1 MKRNKFDIT
10 IIGAGRVGLPLALSF
25 ESRGLSVA
33 IKDINL
39 KILISIKKK
48 KSPFKEKGMQDLLKK
63 SKIVCFKDK
72 YPISNYYIITVGTPL
87 KQNIET
93 DLNQITKVIDGLINS
108 KNISSNTIILRSTI
122 APNTMRFISN
132 YINQKTGLVCGKNYF
147 LSYCPERIVEGDAI
161 KELTNLPQIIGINDK
176 KTWFKSK
183 KLFEYLLPKNKILKG
198 TWAEAELSKL
208 FSNIYRYVNFAIPN
222 YFLMIA
228 NHFNV
233 EPFALFDLM
242 NFEYDRNKGLKS
254 PGLTAGTCLRKDYGM
269 INENFP
275 QTDLILQAHKINE
288 FMPMFIINLL
298 KPEKITNKR
307 IGILGYVFKK
317 DTDDTRDS
325 LSPKIYRYLTKLV
338 PKIINISDYNLLKGF
353 YNDKENQLTFKN
365 LNEKELIKNSDVII
379 IAVNHSKYPDLLKKI
394 NLKKKIIIDPWRVL
408 SKKLINNYVKG

>member
-1 MKRNKFDIT
+1 MKRNNFDIT
-10 IIGAGRVGLPLALSF
+10 VIGAGRVGLPLALSF

-39 KILISIKKK
+39 KIIISIKQK

-63 SKIVCFKDK
+63 SKIVCFTDK
-72 YPISNYYIITVGTPL
+72 YPISNYYLITVGTPL
-87 KQNIET
+87 QQNIET
-93 DLNQITKVIDGLINS
+93 DLSQITKVIDGLINS
-108 KNISSNTIILRSTI
+108 KNISGNTIILRSTI
-122 APNTMRFISN
+122 APNTMRFISS

-161 KELTNLPQIIGINDK
+161 KELTNLPQIIGVNDK

-208 FSNIYRYVNFAIPN
+208 FSNIYRYINFAIPN

>member
-1 MKRNKFDIT
+1 MKRNNFDIT
-10 IIGAGRVGLPLALSF
+10 VIGAGRVGLPLALSF

-39 KILISIKKK
+39 KIIISIKQK

-63 SKIVCFKDK
+63 SKIVCFTDK
-72 YPISNYYIITVGTPL
+72 YPISNYYLITVGTPL
-87 KQNIET
+87 QQNIET
-93 DLNQITKVIDGLINS
+93 DLSQITKVMDGLINS
-108 KNISSNTIILRSTI
+108 KNISGNTIILRSTI
-122 APNTMRFISN
+122 APNTMRFISS

-161 KELTNLPQIIGINDK
+161 KEITNLPQIIGVNDK
-176 KTWFKSK
+176 KTWYKSK

-208 FSNIYRYVNFAIPN
+208 FSNIYRYINFAIPN

-275 QTDLILQAHKINE
+275 YTDLMLQAHKINE
-288 FMPMFIINLL
+288 FMPLFLVNLL
-298 KPEKITNKR
+298 KPNQIRNKTV
-307 IGILGYVFKK
+307 GIMGYVFKK

-325 LSPKIYRYLTKLV
+325 LSPKIYRYLERMV
-338 PKIINISDYNLLKGF
+338 PKKIYIADHNLPFGTINDI
-353 YNDKENQLTFKN
+353 ENKIKFKN
-365 LNEKELIKNSDVII
+365 CKEKEIVKKSHIII
-379 IAVNHSKYPDLLKKI
+379 IAVNHTSYGKILKEI
-394 NLKKKIIIDPWRVL
+394 NLSKKIIIDPWRIL
-408 SKKLINNYVKG
+408 GKKLLINNG